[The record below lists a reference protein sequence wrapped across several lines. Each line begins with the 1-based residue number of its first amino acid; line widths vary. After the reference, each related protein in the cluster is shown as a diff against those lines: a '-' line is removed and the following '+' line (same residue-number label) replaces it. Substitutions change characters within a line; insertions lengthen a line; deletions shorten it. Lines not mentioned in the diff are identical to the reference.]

1 MASAQAPSKE
11 HWFFFVL
18 RVNKNLYHVPL
29 FQDYYP
35 PIIIRSLLITT
46 VKTVSGR
53 IELKHCSLLVDIDI
67 AGLIS
72 DLGKHPEICSES

>member
-11 HWFFFVL
+11 HWFFFCLV
-18 RVNKNLYHVPL
+18 REKNIYHVPL
-29 FQDYYP
+29 FQDYCP

-53 IELKHCSLLVDIDI
+53 IELKHRSLLVDIDI